1 MASLFSSS
9 AYSYIDIVYG
19 QASGVPIES
28 REFPCYCFYWEY
40 TKDLVYSIP
49 IHTIEVLRERV
60 LRINTLISGDILSWT
75 IPLGQFKIFII
86 KMVFISYQI

>member
-9 AYSYIDIVYG
+9 AYSYIDIVLAYG

-40 TKDLVYSIP
+40 TKAF
-49 IHTIEVLRERV
+49 
-60 LRINTLISGDILSWT
+60 G
-75 IPLGQFKIFII
+75 IFDPN
-86 KMVFISYQI
+86 SYN